1 MRYRAIRRHVTP
13 QRRARPPGSIRAI
26 FCTSGRSHQN
36 WYRDYDPLTG
46 KYVESDPLG
55 LQGGVNIYAYTS
67 DNPVSLTDPMGLAVW
82 VCKRNVDVSW
92 IPDLIAQ
99 GLPSHMWIK
108 TDTREAGMGGRCPV
122 PGMQCSDR
130 LYSDT
135 QIKDHT
141 GQSKQPGVTC
151 SLQFNVDEGCVN
163 RYLMPGTSTGNWN
176 MYNQC
181 NSWANG
187 VIASCRY
194 GPQLGPRLP
203 PGLLRS
209 RGPLGAT
216 YGP

>member
-1 MRYRAIRRHVTP
+1 
-13 QRRARPPGSIRAI
+13 
-26 FCTSGRSHQN
+26 
-36 WYRDYDPLTG
+36 
-46 KYVESDPLG
+46 
-55 LQGGVNIYAYTS
+55 
-67 DNPVSLTDPMGLAVW
+67 MGLAVW
-82 VCKRNVDVSW
+82 VCTRNVDVSW

-122 PGMQCSDR
+122 PGLQCSDR
-130 LYSDT
+130 PYSDT
-135 QIKDHT
+135 QVKDHT

-163 RYLMPGTSTGNWN
+163 RHLMPGTSTGNWN